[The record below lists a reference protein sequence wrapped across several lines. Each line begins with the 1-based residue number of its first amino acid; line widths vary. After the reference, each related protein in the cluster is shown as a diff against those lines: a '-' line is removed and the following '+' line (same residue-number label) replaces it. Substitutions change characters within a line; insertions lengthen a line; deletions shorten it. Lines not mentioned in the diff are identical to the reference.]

1 MVAFRNFISNFVSAK
16 KFIASISHPMMGAT
30 SIGTRA
36 TGFFGFFY
44 VSFYVSGYNSTTVP
58 YLFLK
63 ASKNLASPFNNFR

>member
-1 MVAFRNFISNFVSAK
+1 MFTFRNFISKFVSAK

-44 VSFYVSGYNSTTVP
+44 VSGYNSTIVP
-58 YLFLK
+58 YLSFK
-63 ASKNLASPFNNFR
+63 ASKNLASPFSNFR

>member
-1 MVAFRNFISNFVSAK
+1 MMPFCNFISNFVSAK

-44 VSFYVSGYNSTTVP
+44 VSGYNSTTVA
-58 YLFLK
+58 YLFFK